1 MIWIT
6 RNLTSQMQRLVNFIV
21 LEGEQ
26 GVLLVRPYTNDICA
40 HWRFVDEETRLLN
53 LLIEYTRCS
62 VSINDGKI
70 SLEWTWHGNSLR
82 WDSLVPDGMPITLRD
97 GNMKA
102 MGVYL
107 PARKITSRMSK
118 SKSSA
123 DLQESKR

>member
-1 MIWIT
+1 MKK
-6 RNLTSQMQRLVNFIV
+6 
-21 LEGEQ
+21 
-26 GVLLVRPYTNDICA
+26 
-40 HWRFVDEETRLLN
+40 RLLN
-53 LLIEYTRCS
+53 LLIKYTQCS

-70 SLEWTWHGNSLR
+70 SLEWTWQGNSLR

-102 MGVYL
+102 MECISLRGRL
-107 PARKITSRMSK
+107 PHECK